1 MATRIPLPGQP
12 GDALLK
18 GLDTGSTMFSRMIQ
32 PILEREKLA
41 QADQHFQD
49 QMALN
54 RQRESRLAQFGG
66 LSPSGDVANALVIEQ
81 LRQQYGEDDP
91 RFKQAQQALQNQ
103 QDARRALI
111 DYRGSLQQT
120 EPFRALS
127 PLGKLIA
134 EGKGQGPLQLG
145 DVMGEGGEGQQG
157 GGVSPDVAEAYQ
169 REIAKKTSTTQ
180 AQNKFLS
187 AQNID
192 KAFDMLDKDA
202 LVQYSGIAGIGKW
215 LKDQSM
221 STAGKTPENLKQFQT
236 AVSTASALAD
246 QLRQFWGDSIQP
258 QAMDRIRHLT
268 KPSSWYKNPD
278 VALAQLN
285 QLQKLLQS
293 ETSTYKTAA
302 TSPVQFGAGTL
313 DFKNGKFVTTDAP
326 VQGQQP
332 QQGAQSAP
340 ANQEEK
346 ATVLLRNSK
355 TGATERVTVEE
366 ARRRGVKNV

>member
-1 MATRIPLPGQP
+1 MPTRIPLPGQP

-18 GLDTGSTMFSRMIQ
+18 GLDIGSTMFSRMIQ

-41 QADQHFQD
+41 QADKHFQE

-81 LRQQYGEDDP
+81 LRRQYGEDDP

-111 DYRGSLQQT
+111 DYRLSLQQT
-120 EPFRALS
+120 APFKALS

-134 EGKGQGPLQLG
+134 EGRGQGPLQLG
-145 DVMGEGGEGQQG
+145 DVMGEG

-202 LVQYSGIAGIGKW
+202 LVQYSGIEGMGKW

-221 STAGKTPENLKQFQT
+221 STAGKTPEQLKKFQT

-258 QAMDRIRHLT
+258 QAMERIRHLT
-268 KPSSWYKNPD
+268 NPSAWYKNPD

-285 QLQKLLQS
+285 QLQKLLES
-293 ETSTYKTAA
+293 ETSTYKNAA
-302 TSPVQFGAGTL
+302 TSPVQLGARTL
-313 DFKNGKFVTTDAP
+313 DFKNGKFVATDSP
-326 VQGQQP
+326 VQAQQP
-332 QQGAQSAP
+332 QQAAQSAP
-340 ANQEEK
+340 VNQEEK
-346 ATVLLRNSK
+346 ATVLLRNRK
-355 TGATERVTVEE
+355 TGTKERVTVEE